1 MITINNSGNTNMNDA
16 KAGLKKAENV
26 VNKGIMGWITRMF
39 MGKKFTSDMNQA
51 INMGKS
57 TINMVDKRSELMSSG
72 KAAQADVMGIADTG
86 KMVNYDPI
94 VHIKLSVQ
102 PESGNPFQVEAEQ
115 IVSKIAIPRVGDKV
129 NIKYNPLNSQEFVI
143 I

>member
-1 MITINNSGNTNMNDA
+1 MITINNSGNSNMNDA
-16 KAGLKKAENV
+16 KAGLQKADNV

-72 KAAQADVMGIADTG
+72 KHQSPTCSTLHPSM
-86 KMVNYDPI
+86 
-94 VHIKLSVQ
+94 
-102 PESGNPFQVEAEQ
+102 
-115 IVSKIAIPRVGDKV
+115 
-129 NIKYNPLNSQEFVI
+129 LNWYL
-143 I
+143 

>member
-1 MITINNSGNTNMNDA
+1 MITINNPGNTNMNDA
-16 KAGLKKAENV
+16 KAGLQKAENV
-26 VNKGIMGWITRMF
+26 VNKGIMGWITRLF

-57 TINMVDKRSELMSSG
+57 TLNMVDKRSELMTTG
-72 KAAQADVMGIADTG
+72 KAAKADVIGISDTG
-86 KMVNYDPI
+86 KMLNYDPI
-94 VHIKLSVQ
+94 VNIKLSVQ
-102 PESGNPFQVEAEQ
+102 PETGNPFQVEAEQ
-115 IVSKIAIPRVGDKV
+115 IVSKIAVPRVGDKV

>member
-1 MITINNSGNTNMNDA
+1 MITINNSGNNMNNA
-16 KAGLKKAENV
+16 KAGLQKADNV
-26 VNKGIMGWITRMF
+26 VNKGIMGWITRLF

-57 TINMVDKRSELMSSG
+57 TLNMVDKRNELMSTG
-72 KAAQADVMGIADTG
+72 KAAQADVISISDTG
-86 KMVNYDPI
+86 KMLNYDPI
-94 VHIKLSVQ
+94 VNIKLSVQ
-102 PESGNPFQVEAEQ
+102 PETGNPFQVEAEQ
-115 IVSKIAIPRVGDKV
+115 IVSKIAVPRIGDKV